1 MQGDSSM
8 RMLLIRFSVLAVF
21 LVFLSAAN
29 SFGQQQKAVVAGWN
43 IFGEE
48 KIPQP
53 RIEKIAEAIRKI
65 NPDLIVLSEVNDN
78 EVPSKIVTELGNE
91 YSAIILPQKAE
102 VVQYIA
108 LVFKNTVTVTGAKL
122 LSGTDL
128 PDEKRSRKALAANVR
143 IGNFDFV
150 VIGIHLKSSRECVDR
165 EKRSRQAVAIREF
178 ISRAVSGNEK
188 DVLVIG
194 DYNMIPRKG
203 NIANDEVNFLALS
216 PDNFLRFVSTDFL
229 LGQLSHYRKCSPKAG
244 NLLDGYA
251 ISRDFTTEY
260 IEGSTRLLPFSFFGK
275 TCTTYTRDISDHLP
289 IVSEFNI
296 ATDDD

>member
-1 MQGDSSM
+1 M
-8 RMLLIRFSVLAVF
+8 RVLRIRFSVLAIFSVF
-21 LVFLSAAN
+21 LCATN
-29 SFGQQQKAVVAGWN
+29 SFGQQQKAIIAGWN
-43 IFGEE
+43 ILGVE

-53 RIEKIAEAIRKI
+53 RIERIAEAIRTI

-78 EVPSKIVTELGNE
+78 EVPSKIVSELGVE
-91 YSAIILPQKAE
+91 YRAIILPQKAD
-102 VVQYIA
+102 VVQNIA
-108 LVFKNTVTVTGAKL
+108 FVFKNSVAVTEAKL

-143 IGNFDFV
+143 IGNFDFI
-150 VIGIHLKSSRECVDR
+150 VIGVHLKSSRECVNR
-165 EKRSRQAVAIREF
+165 EMRSRQAVSIREF
-178 ISRAVSGNEK
+178 IARATSGNEK

-260 IEGSTRLLPFSFFGK
+260 VEGSTRLLPFSFFGK

-289 IVSEFNI
+289 LVSEFRI
-296 ATDDD
+296 TTDDD